1 MTSMSSHAFCTRLPV
16 AELPTPSIVV
26 MLLWPMLPM
35 DRTHDRTATPSRCT
49 VQAPH
54 CAMPQPNLVPVI
66 PSRSRSTHSNGTSGG
81 ASTVFDSPFIF
92 RVIINSPQR
101 PLKDCSPGRVEV
113 AIPRFFS
120 IFLHTQS
127 RKQRLFYGLPDYCDG
142 HEQLVTPRPTN
153 DSGAGRPGGGRSC
166 QSRGRS
172 DRQSAQHI
180 RHDAARARFAAQ
192 VGC

>member
-101 PLKDCSPGRVEV
+101 PLDDCSPASDNV
-113 AIPRFFS
+113 AIRGFFDLFTRS
-120 IFLHTQS
+120 MAKTTDFL
-127 RKQRLFYGLPDYCDG
+127 
-142 HEQLVTPRPTN
+142 
-153 DSGAGRPGGGRSC
+153 
-166 QSRGRS
+166 
-172 DRQSAQHI
+172 
-180 RHDAARARFAAQ
+180 
-192 VGC
+192 